1 MSNSSSLI
9 SGLNK
14 AEMSKL
20 KTDEY
25 KVPQPFLLR
34 FIFPGR
40 NMMRFLRNLFIVVL
54 VVSLAGCAAVG
65 PSLKIQV
72 SERANPW
79 THLNLYNNPD
89 NFQFAIVSDRTG
101 GHRAGVFADAVEKL
115 NLLKPEFVVSIGDLI
130 EGYIE
135 DDAGLDRQWDEFD
148 SLVDKLQMPFFYVP
162 GNHDISNSV
171 MAKKWQERLGPSYYH
186 FLYRD
191 VLFLCLNTQDGSS
204 RWIDDRQMQYFREV
218 LEANRNV
225 RWTLVFMHQPM
236 WLGASYEN
244 WQQFELLLADRP
256 YTVFAGHIHVY
267 NKSIQEGQRYYLL
280 ATTGG
285 AGKGPARK
293 PVGIAECQFD
303 HIVWITMTD
312 DGPVMANLLLEG
324 ILDDEPC
331 PRQ

>member
-1 MSNSSSLI
+1 
-9 SGLNK
+9 LNK
-14 AEMSKL
+14 AEISKI

-25 KVPQPFLLR
+25 KVPRSFLFLP

-40 NMMRFLRNLFIVVL
+40 NIMRFPRNLFIVVL
-54 VVSLAGCAAVG
+54 VVSLTGCAEVG
-65 PSLKIQV
+65 PDLKIQV
-72 SERANPW
+72 SKRANPW

-130 EGYIE
+130 EGYIA
-135 DDAGLDRQWDEFD
+135 DDAGLNRQWDEFD
-148 SLVDKLQMPFFYVP
+148 SLVNKLQMPFFYVP
-162 GNHDISNSV
+162 GNHDISSSV
-171 MAKKWQERLGPSYYH
+171 MAEKWQERLGPSYYH

-191 VLFLCLNTQDGSS
+191 VLFLCLNTEDGSS
-204 RWIDDRQMQYFREV
+204 RWIDDRQMQYFQDV
-218 LEANRNV
+218 LKANRNV

-236 WLGASYEN
+236 WLGGSYEN

-267 NKSIQEGQRYYLL
+267 NKSIQEGQRYYIL

-293 PVGIAECQFD
+293 PAGIAECQFD